1 MSVFRSLIVL
11 IFLLLAVGVV
21 NAQEETPAFV
31 TLTPADEGVTP
42 VTEEAPT
49 VVVDDPEEADVPV
62 SIVKNLL
69 DGVMGQFQ
77 TMSNVQ
83 FGLFAVFVI
92 AVVLPTIYA
101 LYNSNPTFRSTIKTA
116 ALEGYAIVEKEVEK
130 RHDEAALNDQDW
142 DDPVWKG
149 IYDAVKSGRLKLE
162 NLGTPNTITGIANNV
177 TNPPEGF
184 VPG

>member
-1 MSVFRSLIVL
+1 VRSLFTVL
-11 IFLLLAVGVV
+11 LVLLLALLAGSVV
-21 NAQEETPAFV
+21 SAQDETPAFV
-31 TLTPADEGVTP
+31 TLTPVDEGVTP

-49 VVVDDPEEADVPV
+49 VVVDDPEVPV
-62 SIVKNLL
+62 SIVKDLL

-83 FGLFAVFVI
+83 FGLFALLAIV
-92 AVVLPTIYA
+92 VVLPVIYA

-116 ALEGYAIVEKEVEK
+116 ALEGYTIVEKEVEK
-130 RHDEAALNDQDW
+130 RRDEAALNDQDW

-162 NLGTPNTITGIANNV
+162 NLGADQQSGVITGTIS
-177 TNPPEGF
+177 NPPEGF